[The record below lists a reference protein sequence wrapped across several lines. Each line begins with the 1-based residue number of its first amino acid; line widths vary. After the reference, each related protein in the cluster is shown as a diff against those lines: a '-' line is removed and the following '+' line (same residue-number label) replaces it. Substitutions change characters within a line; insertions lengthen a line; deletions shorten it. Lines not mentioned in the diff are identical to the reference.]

1 MARNTGMEGFKELEN
16 YLRDMGR
23 LPQKC
28 VTKAANLGARKL
40 LRATRAAAPV
50 DTGELKRGL
59 IIKAEKS
66 RQGKKV
72 YQIVFSSNMNDVFVK
87 YSKDGKRAYYPASQE
102 YGFISRDGGYVPG
115 YGFMRNTADTFGGSV
130 KSTILEVLAK
140 EIDKLR

>member
-1 MARNTGMEGFKELEN
+1 MAKSSMEGFKELEN
-16 YLRDMGR
+16 YLRDMGK
-23 LPQKC
+23 LPQRC

-59 IIKAEKS
+59 ILKAEKS
-66 RQGKKV
+66 KRGKKV

-102 YGFISRDGGYVPG
+102 YGFISRDGGFVPG
-115 YGFMRNTADTFGGSV
+115 YGFMRSTADTLGGSV

>member
-1 MARNTGMEGFKELEN
+1 MARTGLEGFKELED
-16 YLRDMGR
+16 YLRDMGK

-59 IIKAEKS
+59 IFKAEKS
-66 RQGKKV
+66 KRGKKV

-102 YGFISRDGGYVPG
+102 YGFIARDGGYVPG
-115 YGFMRNTADTFGGSV
+115 YGFMRKTADTLGGSV
-130 KSTILEVLAK
+130 KSTMLEVLSK